1 MQELKKDNLKIE
13 NLKTANIEKHMT
25 IKCEFYK
32 TQNYYVHIFYK
43 PISRLLNINDSN
55 METK

>member
-1 MQELKKDNLKIE
+1 MQEKKKINSKTEKTKTDKIE
-13 NLKTANIEKHMT
+13 KQIAIN
-25 IKCEFYK
+25 CEFYK
-32 TQNYYVHIFYK
+32 TQNYHVHPFYK

>member
-1 MQELKKDNLKIE
+1 MQKQKKDNLKIE
-13 NLKTANIEKHMT
+13 KLKTADIDKHMT
-25 IKCEFYK
+25 INCEFYK
-32 TQNYYVHIFYK
+32 TQNYYVHTFYK